1 MKPSICTQSK
11 IYVDLAT
18 EHILCSRTDLQHA
31 VKKLTSI
38 HKIALKKY
46 TTQ

>member
-18 EHILCSRTDLQHA
+18 EHILCSRTDLQHT
-31 VKKLTSI
+31 VKKLSI